1 MAEGPKREMK
11 HPGGSWLHW
20 PGAGNP
26 LNDLDA
32 PCRYPEVSSPFLNGI
47 LPKVG
52 CHQIR
57 KSISSA
63 HGFSLLAS
71 GVGAS
76 GFRVEQMGDGE
87 KPVPSAVPWNV
98 SSSNK
103 GKVDGCLCCSC
114 IPAPRHQRVSQM
126 LLLLQGSDVVGPL
139 DAGSEREA
147 LHTYCVGEA
156 VRVGV

>member
-1 MAEGPKREMK
+1 VAEGPKREMK

-103 GKVDGCLCCSC
+103 GEV
-114 IPAPRHQRVSQM
+114 RRWMFV
-126 LLLLQGSDVVGPL
+126 LQLYSSPSTPESFP
-139 DAGSEREA
+139 DAVIAARQ
-147 LHTYCVGEA
+147 
-156 VRVGV
+156 